1 MFERPSMPQNGR
13 LTTRQLAR
21 ISHPQLELYLA
32 CDEASASWNT
42 MRLYLLQRY
51 GRSGEITAEGPL
63 GAYRNFDGQVKCKAL
78 FGRNAATPGRSNH
91 GWGHAVDVATHEM
104 ADLIDRHGAM
114 FGWHH
119 WDAKWEWWH
128 REYDGGFTRPDP
140 GPDEKNP
147 VLRKGSGGPGQAVPV
162 TKLQR
167 MLNRR
172 TDAALDEDGDFGDL
186 TRKALVAFQRA
197 AGVTANGICDASVW
211 ALLAAA
217 PVQTTTKTASRP
229 RPKPRPKPQDTN
241 GEVTLLRGFD
251 VSDARGDIDFVKAKQ
266 AGMSFVSVRVA
277 DGDIHDVR
285 YGPGRIKALRESGL
299 AWFPY
304 YYARVASE
312 HNNQRDAA
320 AEVAMVLKM
329 ARAAGWGR
337 RGDLPLA
344 YDFENANGQSPRKCA
359 GHLVDFIRA
368 YRGLRGH
375 LPIVYTMP
383 GFFNAIAKELGAT
396 ERRLVAR
403 CPLWIAHWEVR
414 DPGSLAP
421 WDGWSLWQDSDHGTV
436 PGVSS
441 KCDTDCFRG
450 TPEDFANLIVAR

>member
-1 MFERPSMPQNGR
+1 MPNNGR
-13 LTTRQLAR
+13 LTGKQLAP
-21 ISHPQLELYLA
+21 IHHPSLELSLA
-32 CDEASASWNT
+32 SNEASASWNT
-42 MRLYLLQRY
+42 MRLYLIQKY
-51 GRSGEITAEGPL
+51 GRRGDIMAEGPL
-63 GAYRNFDGQVKCKAL
+63 GAYRNLDGQVKCKAL

-91 GWGHAVDVATHEM
+91 GWGHAVDVATHDM
-104 ADLIDRHGAM
+104 ADLIDRHGAA

-147 VLRKGSGGPGQAVPV
+147 VLRKGSGGPGQSTSV
-162 TKLQR
+162 KRLQR

-172 TDAALDEDGDFGDL
+172 AGAALDEDGDFGDN

-197 AGVTANGICDASVW
+197 AGLTANGICDPDLW
-211 ALLAAA
+211 AALAEA
-217 PVQTTTKTASRP
+217 PVTKGATP
-229 RPKPRPKPQDTN
+229 VPKPQPKPIGGGND
-241 GEVTLLRGFD
+241 TLLRGFD
-251 VSDARGDIDFVKAKQ
+251 VSDARGDIDFAKARKG
-266 AGMSFVSVRVA
+266 GMSFVSVRVA

-304 YYARVASE
+304 YFARVASD
-312 HNNQRDAA
+312 HNNRRDGA
-320 AEVAMVLKM
+320 AEAEMAVEF

-337 RGDLPLA
+337 KNDLPLA
-344 YDFENANGQSPRKCA
+344 YDFENANGQSARKCA
-359 GHLVDFIRA
+359 GHLVEFIRA
-368 YRGLRGH
+368 YRGARGH
-375 LPIVYTMP
+375 YPILYTMP
-383 GFFNAIAKELGAT
+383 GFWTSIHKELSAPD
-396 ERRLVAR
+396 RLLVAN

-421 WDGWSLWQDSDHGTV
+421 WGAGWRMWQDSDGGRV
-436 PGVSS
+436 AGVSS

-450 TPEDFANLIVAR
+450 TPDDFAGLIVT

>member
-1 MFERPSMPQNGR
+1 MPENGR

-21 ISHPQLELYLA
+21 IKHPSLELFLA
-32 CDEASASWNT
+32 CDAASASWNT

-51 GRSGEITAEGPL
+51 GRRGDITAEGPL

-78 FGRNAATPGRSNH
+78 FGSNAATPGRSNH
-91 GWGHAVDVATHEM
+91 GWGHAVDVANHDM
-104 ADLIDRHGAM
+104 ADLIDRHGAP

-128 REYDGGFTRPDP
+128 REYDGGFNRPDP
-140 GPDEKNP
+140 GPDERNP
-147 VLRKGSGGPGQAVPV
+147 VLRKGSGGPGQAIPV
-162 TKLQR
+162 RKLQR

-172 TDAALDEDGDFGDL
+172 ANAGLDEDGDFGDL
-186 TRKALVAFQRA
+186 TRKALAAFQRA

-211 ALLAAA
+211 ALLAATPELPA
-217 PVQTTTKTASRP
+217 SKRMPAAKT
-229 RPKPRPKPQDTN
+229 KPRPKPKEQAAAPT
-241 GEVTLLRGFD
+241 TPLRGFD
-251 VSDARGDIDFVKAKQ
+251 VSDARGDIDFAKAKK

-304 YYARVASE
+304 YYARVASD
-312 HNNQRDAA
+312 HNNQRDGA
-320 AEVAMVLKM
+320 AEADMVLRM

-337 RGDLPLA
+337 KGDLPLA
-344 YDFENANGQSPRKCA
+344 YDFENANGQSSRKCA

-368 YRGLRGH
+368 YRSRRGH
-375 LPIVYTMP
+375 VPILYTMP
-383 GFFNAIAKELGAT
+383 GFFNAICKELGAA
-396 ERRLVAR
+396 ERKLVAR

-421 WDGWSLWQDSDHGTV
+421 WGDAWSLWQDSDHGAV

-441 KCDTDCFRG
+441 RCDTDCFRG
-450 TPEDFANLIVAR
+450 TEEDFANLIVSSV

>member
-1 MFERPSMPQNGR
+1 MFGRPSMPDNGR
-13 LTTRQLAR
+13 LTRRQLSP
-21 ISHPQLELYLA
+21 IHHPELELFLA
-32 CDEASASWNT
+32 CDAAAASWNT
-42 MRLYLLQRY
+42 LRLFLCQRY
-51 GRSGEITAEGPL
+51 GKSGEITAEGPL
-63 GAYRNFDGQVKCKAL
+63 GAYRDFDGQVKCKAL
-78 FGRNAATPGRSNH
+78 FGKNAATPGRSNH
-91 GWGHAVDVATHEM
+91 GWGHAVDVATPAM
-104 ADLIDRHGAM
+104 AALVDKHGAA

-140 GPDEKNP
+140 GTDLENP

-172 TDAALDEDGDFGDL
+172 AGAELDEDGDFGDN

-197 AGVTANGICDASVW
+197 AGLTANGICDAEVW
-211 ALLAAA
+211 AKLADT
-217 PVQTTTKTASRP
+217 PVQPGTAKP
-229 RPKPRPKPQDTN
+229 AKAKPKPKPETDT
-241 GEVTLLRGFD
+241 VLRGFD
-251 VSDARGDIDFVKAKQ
+251 VSDARGDVDFTKAK
-266 AGMSFVSVRVA
+266 ASGMSFVSVRVA

-312 HNNQRDAA
+312 HNNQRDGK
-320 AEVAMVLKM
+320 AEAEMVLRM
-329 ARAAGWGR
+329 ARAAGWGHKD
-337 RGDLPLA
+337 DLPLA

-368 YRGLRGH
+368 YCAARDH

-383 GFFNAIAKELGAT
+383 GFFPAIARELSASD
-396 ERRLVAR
+396 RKLVAR

-414 DPGSLAP
+414 DPGSLDP
-421 WDGWSLWQDSDHGTV
+421 WGDAWSLWQDSDHGTV
-436 PGVSS
+436 AGVSS

-450 TPEDFANLIVAR
+450 TPDDFAGLVVAV